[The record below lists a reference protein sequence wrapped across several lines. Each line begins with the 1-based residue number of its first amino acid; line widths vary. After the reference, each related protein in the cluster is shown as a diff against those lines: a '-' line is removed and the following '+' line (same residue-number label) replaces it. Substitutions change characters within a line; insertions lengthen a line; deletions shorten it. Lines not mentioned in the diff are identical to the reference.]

1 MKNFTLFIRI
11 LLFVDLL
18 LTLSNGQM
26 FVNSAAQSPSP
37 ASSPIVAVK
46 TKNSNDNSKSETT
59 IKKLEILQNLAQKM
73 AVCYD
78 RFQRCASRLSPSF
91 CASPIKGFTFYI
103 WARKMAH
110 GIMSGQDDNFE
121 NIHCTPDFIRSML
134 YGQLQPLINHIL
146 IS

>member
-1 MKNFTLFIRI
+1 MKNFTFFIRI

-26 FVNSAAQSPSP
+26 FVNSAQPSS
-37 ASSPIVAVK
+37 SSPNVDLK
-46 TKNSNDNSKSETT
+46 TTTKNSNNNSKFETT

>member
-11 LLFVDLL
+11 LLFVVLL

-26 FVNSAAQSPSP
+26 FVNSAAQQSPESST
-37 ASSPIVAVK
+37 SSPIVALK
-46 TKNSNDNSKSETT
+46 TTTNNSNTT
-59 IKKLEILQNLAQKM
+59 IKKLEILQNLAEKM

-78 RFQRCASRLSPSF
+78 RFQRCATRLSPSF

-110 GIMSGQDDNFE
+110 GIMSGQDDTFE
-121 NIHCTPDFIRSML
+121 NIHCTPNFIRSML